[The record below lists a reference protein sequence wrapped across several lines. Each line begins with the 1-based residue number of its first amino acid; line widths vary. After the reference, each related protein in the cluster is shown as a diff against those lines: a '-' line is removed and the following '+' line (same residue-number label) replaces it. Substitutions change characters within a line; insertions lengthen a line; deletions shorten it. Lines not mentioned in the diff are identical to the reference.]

1 MSHTGSCLCGNIRF
15 ALQELP
21 PNAYQCFC
29 SLCRRT
35 SGAYSNSATLV
46 HQHAFTWTS
55 GQGHIRSWSST
66 AGYRMDFC
74 NACGG
79 TVPKQLRQEPLM
91 WVPLGTLDALDVPV
105 RISHQ
110 IYVADAVAPVA
121 TAPSIQQFD
130 TTPGLTALIEG
141 IMGPANTR

>member
-1 MSHTGSCLCGNIRF
+1 
-15 ALQELP
+15 
-21 PNAYQCFC
+21 
-29 SLCRRT
+29 
-35 SGAYSNSATLV
+35 
-46 HQHAFTWTS
+46 
-55 GQGHIRSWSST
+55 
-66 AGYRMDFC
+66 
-74 NACGG
+74 
-79 TVPKQLRQEPLM
+79 M